1 MGSACTQPH
10 RAGGGGSA
18 RPAPARFPLPVGVTR
33 APREHLRRQLLLWTW
48 LQKPQCSSRD
58 TDLLWLGKGQVFCR
72 CCQARSTGRA
82 LCAPRPHLQP
92 GWRTHFRCFWLL
104 CTLSVLRFWCLLPR
118 AQSSPGHREKSWPP
132 SAGTWLGTRSTA
144 GLGLG
149 APLPSGSQHAL
160 QPQAGCNQTPVF
172 FTPPCPAEMWSA
184 TRPREATLL
193 PALQK
198 LCFACRGIKHKR
210 CADRTPRAQG
220 SEPRA
225 VKARGKL
232 PRAAWHMKLS
242 SKCRA
247 LPSPRACSDLL
258 LLLPPISSGDGS
270 HHNGYV
276 AVRR

>member
-18 RPAPARFPLPVGVTR
+18 RPAPVRFPLPVGVTR

-72 CCQARSTGRA
+72 CCQARSAGRA
-82 LCAPRPHLQP
+82 LCAPRPRSQP

-104 CTLSVLRFWCLLPR
+104 CTLSMLRFWCLLPR

-232 PRAAWHMKLS
+232 PRAAWHVKLS

-247 LPSPRACSDLL
+247 LPSPMPAQTSCCCCRPS
-258 LLLPPISSGDGS
+258 PVVMVPITT
-270 HHNGYV
+270 
-276 AVRR
+276 ATWP